1 MSPVEAA
8 ARLRHLP
15 GLVFFDSARG
25 DGVSVI
31 AANPVRVIEGT
42 DWEALASEVASLGAG
57 EIVAGRVD
65 YEGRFVF
72 GRYEQAL
79 VYADGAWSEAAASL
93 PELSPPHTEGRRQR
107 HPEFEARVSQEAFC
121 EMVRG
126 AQEEIRKGS
135 VYQVNLSHRFVAEWE
150 GDSWAFYLAL
160 RECSPA
166 PYAAYLALGDARVLS
181 SSPECFLQMS
191 GRSIFTRP
199 IKGTRPRAADPAA
212 DEIAARELISSA
224 KERAELVMITD
235 LERNDLGQVC
245 DYGSVRVAELCALEG
260 HEQVWHLV
268 STVEGRLRPE
278 VDHVAALR
286 ACFPGGS
293 ITGAPKGQA
302 RRIIAELEP
311 EGRGVYTGAIGF
323 FGKDESRFSIAIRTV
338 VIEGGLAHFHVGAGI
353 VADSVPEA
361 EWRETL
367 DKAAGILLAARGG
380 KLMVES

>member
-31 AANPVRVIEGT
+31 AANPVRVIAGE
-42 DWEALASEVASLGAG
+42 DWEALAAEVASLGAG

-79 VYADGAWSEAAASL
+79 VYADGAWSGAAAPL
-93 PELSPPHTEGRRQR
+93 PNLFPAHTEGRRQR
-107 HPEFEARVSQEAFC
+107 HPVFEARVSQEAFC

-135 VYQVNLSHRFVAEWE
+135 VYQVNLSHRFTAEWE
-150 GDSWAFYLAL
+150 GDSWAFYLVL

-166 PYAAYLALGDARVLS
+166 PYAAYLALGETRVLS

-191 GRSIFTRP
+191 GRSILTRP
-199 IKGTRPRAADPAA
+199 IKGTRPRAADTTADALAA
-212 DEIAARELISSA
+212 EELLSSA

-245 DYGSVRVAELCALEG
+245 EYGSVRVAELCALEG

-278 VDHVAALR
+278 VDHVVALR

-302 RRIIAELEP
+302 RKIIAELEP

-367 DKAAGILLAARGG
+367 DKAAGILLAADRLAG
-380 KLMVES
+380 